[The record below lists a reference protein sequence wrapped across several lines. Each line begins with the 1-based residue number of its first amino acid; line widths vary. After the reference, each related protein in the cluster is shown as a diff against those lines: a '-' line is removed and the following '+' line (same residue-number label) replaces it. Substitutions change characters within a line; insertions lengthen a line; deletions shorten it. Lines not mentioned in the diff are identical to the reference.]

1 MKKNTS
7 SIFVLAIAA
16 VFFVFASC
24 NKLSKATVSG
34 VTLPVTP
41 DSIVL
46 KSRVIVIDSTK
57 LVLISTADQISQG
70 TYVYTSGSG
79 FPSFSAGDIIIG
91 ITGQGYLR
99 NVTGV
104 VNQTNEVEL
113 STTQARLEDVFQQAN
128 INFRTDVS
136 NLMRTTDNGY
146 TYTFNNTALYNDGNA
161 SATITSGSISIN
173 PNWNF
178 NMQFQN
184 GSMTG
189 FSAICQNGTLTA
201 NVQMNVTSASPD
213 NINAVNTLNPVS
225 GRTIIWFGQLPI
237 VMTTNLAFVA
247 SVSGNVTGSVNRTL
261 SYTNND
267 TYVLG
272 DVYSGGNWQNQ
283 YNFAHTSTFNASA
296 SAAAGVNVACNIVP
310 QMTVMIY
317 GVACPSSAIALNSF
331 ENGNVATSSSDWDY
345 SAGLTLQQ
353 SFNVSAAVLGYS
365 VPDNTNSWSSD
376 TVVYKTPYKII
387 KVSGDGQIGT
397 AYQYLAQP
405 IVVQV
410 VDNNGNAQANVPVY
424 FSVTSGGGSLS
435 TYTVMTNSGGY
446 AQTNWQIGN
455 PSTAAQNVQAVV
467 RMANGVQISGSPIS
481 FLAL

>member
-1 MKKNTS
+1 
-7 SIFVLAIAA
+7 
-16 VFFVFASC
+16 
-24 NKLSKATVSG
+24 
-34 VTLPVTP
+34 
-41 DSIVL
+41 
-46 KSRVIVIDSTK
+46 
-57 LVLISTADQISQG
+57 
-70 TYVYTSGSG
+70 
-79 FPSFSAGDIIIG
+79 
-91 ITGQGYLR
+91 
-99 NVTGV
+99 
-104 VNQTNEVEL
+104 
-113 STTQARLEDVFQQAN
+113 
-128 INFRTDVS
+128 
-136 NLMRTTDNGY
+136 
-146 TYTFNNTALYNDGNA
+146 
-161 SATITSGSISIN
+161 
-173 PNWNF
+173 
-178 NMQFQN
+178 
-184 GSMTG
+184 
-189 FSAICQNGTLTA
+189 
-201 NVQMNVTSASPD
+201 
-213 NINAVNTLNPVS
+213 
-225 GRTIIWFGQLPI
+225 
-237 VMTTNLAFVA
+237 
-247 SVSGNVTGSVNRTL
+247 
-261 SYTNND
+261 
-267 TYVLG
+267 
-272 DVYSGGNWQNQ
+272 
-283 YNFAHTSTFNASA
+283 
-296 SAAAGVNVACNIVP
+296 
-310 QMTVMIY
+310 MIY

-365 VPDNTNSWSSD
+365 VPDNNNSWSSD